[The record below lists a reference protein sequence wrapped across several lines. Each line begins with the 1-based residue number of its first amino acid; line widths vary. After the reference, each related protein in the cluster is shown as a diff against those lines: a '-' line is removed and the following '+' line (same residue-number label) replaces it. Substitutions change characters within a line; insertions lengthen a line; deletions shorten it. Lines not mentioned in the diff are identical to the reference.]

1 MKVSCSKARVSVVT
15 SIDDPQ
21 VDVYRNIRDAD
32 LRGRKHLCMVESEMV
47 VRRMLA
53 SDWNVHSLFLSPSKY
68 ERLAP
73 LIANTH
79 QVIVA
84 DVSVMSD
91 ITGFHIHRGV
101 LAAVHRP
108 TLHQLERSVS
118 SLIEKLK
125 NKKTISLLLAEG
137 ITNVDNMGA
146 LFRNAAAFGV
156 DGLVFD
162 HACCDPLYRKAV
174 RVSMGHAF
182 SIPWAVGNDWKEDL
196 RRLKKELDV
205 KLIGCETGSLALPMW
220 EVTPTDK
227 FALIMGE
234 EKSGLSSRTLTLCDA
249 IAEIP
254 MTPNVPSVNVAVA
267 SAVGLYE
274 FLGRNSFDDR

>member
-1 MKVSCSKARVSVVT
+1 MTLSNQKAQVSVVT

-53 SDWNVHSLFLSPSKY
+53 SDWNVHSLFLSPAKY
-68 ERLAP
+68 ERLLP
-73 LIANTH
+73 LIEKHH
-79 QVIVA
+79 QVFVA

-108 TLHQLERSVS
+108 TLQQQEQSVS
-118 SLIEKLK
+118 CLIGKFR
-125 NKKTISLLLAEG
+125 NKESISLLLAEG

-146 LFRNAAAFGV
+146 LFRNAAGFGA

-162 HACCDPLYRKAV
+162 HTCCDPLYRKAI

-182 SIPWAVGNDWKEDL
+182 SLPWAVACDWKKDL
-196 RRLKKELDV
+196 QLLRKELGV
-205 KLIGCETGSLALPMW
+205 KFIGCETGKLAKPMW
-220 EVTPTDK
+220 EVYSTNK

-234 EKSGLSSRTLTLCDA
+234 EKSGLSSTTIELCDA

-274 FLGRNSFDDR
+274 FLGRNRFNNR

>member
-1 MKVSCSKARVSVVT
+1 MKSSKPIVIPVT
-15 SIDDPQ
+15 SIDDSQ
-21 VDVYRNIRDAD
+21 VDIYRNIRDAD
-32 LRGRKHLCMVESEMV
+32 LRGRKHICMVESEMV

-53 SDWNVHSLFLSPSKY
+53 SDWNVHSLFLSPTKY

-73 LIANTH
+73 LIANH
-79 QVIVA
+79 HKVFVA
-84 DVSVMSD
+84 DVLVMSN

-108 TLHQLERSVS
+108 TMQQLEGSVS
-118 SLIEKLK
+118 CLIEKFK
-125 NKKTISLLLAEG
+125 NKKSVSLLLAEG

-162 HACCDPLYRKAV
+162 STCCDPLYRKAI

-182 SIPWAVGNDWKEDL
+182 SLPWAIASNWKEDL
-196 RRLKKELDV
+196 QLLKNKLDV
-205 KLIGCETGSLALPMW
+205 KLIGCETGNLATPIW
-220 EVTPTDK
+220 EVATTNK

-234 EKSGLSSRTLTLCDA
+234 EKSGLSSTTIELCDS

-254 MTPNVPSVNVAVA
+254 MTPSVPSVNVAVA
-267 SAVGLYE
+267 SAVALYE
-274 FLGRNSFDDR
+274 FLCRKRFDNG

>member
-1 MKVSCSKARVSVVT
+1 MKLSDANSNVVVVT

-47 VRRMLA
+47 VRRMLE
-53 SDWNVHSLFLSPSKY
+53 SDWNIHSLFLSPEKHD
-68 ERLAP
+68 RLAS
-73 LIANTH
+73 IIGKNH
-79 QVIVA
+79 KVFVA

-108 TLHQLERSVS
+108 IVEKEGDSVTRI
-118 SLIEKLK
+118 IENVKGNTK
-125 NKKTISLLLAEG
+125 ISLLLAEG

-156 DGLVFD
+156 DGLLFD
-162 HACCDPLYRKAV
+162 HRCCDPLYRKAI
-174 RVSMGHAF
+174 RVSMGHTF
-182 SIPWAVGNDWKEDL
+182 SLPWAVMIDWKEGL
-196 RRLKKELDV
+196 QRLKQELGI
-205 KLIGCETGSLALPMW
+205 KLIGCETGYVSKPMW
-220 EVTPTDK
+220 EVEPTEK

-234 EKSGLSSRTLTLCDA
+234 EKSGLSSTTIELCDA

-254 MTPNVPSVNVAVA
+254 MTKNVPSVNVAVA

-274 FLGRNSFDDR
+274 FLGRNRLDNG

>member
-1 MKVSCSKARVSVVT
+1 VAYETTNVSVVS
-15 SIDDPQ
+15 SIDDCQ

-47 VRRMLA
+47 VRRLLA
-53 SDWNVHSLFLSPSKY
+53 SDWNIHSLFLSPQKY

-73 LIANTH
+73 SIPNNLK
-79 QVIVA
+79 VYVA
-84 DVSVMSD
+84 DVTVMSD

-101 LAAVHRP
+101 LAAVHRL
-108 TLHQLERSVS
+108 TSKQQDASVS
-118 SLIEKLK
+118 TLIKKLQG
-125 NKKTISLLLAEG
+125 KTNISLLLAEG
-137 ITNVDNMGA
+137 ITNVDNIGA

-162 HACCDPLYRKAV
+162 HTCCDPLYRKAI

-182 SIPWAVGNDWKEDL
+182 SLPWAVSGDWIPDL
-196 RRLKKELDV
+196 QRFQSELKMQ
-205 KLIGCETGSLALPMW
+205 LIGCETGESAVPMW
-220 EVTPTDK
+220 KVQLAPS
-227 FALIMGE
+227 FGLIMGE
-234 EKSGLSSRTLTLCDA
+234 EKSGLSQSTMQQCDV

-254 MTPNVPSVNVAVA
+254 MTPKVPSVNVAVA

-274 FLGRNSFDDR
+274 FLGRNRFNDR

>member
-1 MKVSCSKARVSVVT
+1 MVT

-32 LRGRKHLCMVESEMV
+32 LRGRKHLCMVESELV
-47 VRRMLA
+47 VRRML
-53 SDWNVHSLFLSPSKY
+53 SSNWDIHSLFLSPSKH

-73 LIANTH
+73 LIAEKH
-79 QVIVA
+79 RVFVA
-84 DVSVMSD
+84 DVTVMSD

-108 TLHQLERSVS
+108 SSEQQKQGVPALITRLEGKSPV
-118 SLIEKLK
+118 
-125 NKKTISLLLAEG
+125 SLLVAQG

-162 HACCDPLYRKAV
+162 QLCCDPLYRKAI

-182 SIPWAVGNDWKEDL
+182 SMPWAISNNWESDL
-196 RRLKKELDV
+196 ATLKKKLGLQ
-205 KLIGCETGSLALPMW
+205 LIGCETGHLAKPMW
-220 EVTPTDK
+220 EVDATDR

-234 EKSGLSSRTLTLCDA
+234 EKAGLSSSTMALCDV

-254 MTPNVPSVNVAVA
+254 MTPSVPSINVAVA

-274 FLGRNSFDDR
+274 FLGRNSLNNR

>member
-1 MKVSCSKARVSVVT
+1 MGVAHNNPNVTVVT
-15 SIDDPQ
+15 SMDDPQ

-32 LRGRKHLCMVESEMV
+32 LRGRKHLCMVESELV
-47 VRRMLA
+47 VRRMLT
-53 SDWNVHSLFLSPSKY
+53 STWDIHSLLLSPSKH

-73 LIANTH
+73 LIAKQH
-79 QVIVA
+79 RVYVA
-84 DVSVMSD
+84 DISVMSD

-108 TLHQLERSVS
+108 TAAQQKQSVS
-118 SLIEKLK
+118 SLIAKLQG
-125 NKKTISLLLAEG
+125 KTNIALLIAEG

-162 HACCDPLYRKAV
+162 HRCCDPLYRKAI

-182 SIPWAVGNDWKEDL
+182 SLPWAIANNWTLDL
-196 RRLKKELDV
+196 AFLKKELGLQ
-205 KLIGCETGSLALPMW
+205 LIGCETGHLALPMW
-220 EVTPTDK
+220 EVEATDR

-234 EKSGLSSRTLTLCDA
+234 EKSGLSPSTMELCDV

-254 MTPNVPSVNVAVA
+254 MTPNVPSVNVGVA

-274 FLGRNSFDDR
+274 FLGRNGFNNR